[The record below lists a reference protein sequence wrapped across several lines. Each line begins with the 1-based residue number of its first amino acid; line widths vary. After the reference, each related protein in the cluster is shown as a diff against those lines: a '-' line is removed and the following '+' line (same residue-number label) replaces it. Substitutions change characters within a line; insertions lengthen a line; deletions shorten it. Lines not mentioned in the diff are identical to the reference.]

1 MPLPKSSW
9 NIWPVELSVHLESVL
24 FSARDCIDIIQPLG
38 QNEIIKSNNRT
49 QKRWESN
56 LFFLLVYLVFWRLV
70 ILVKKAE
77 LKQASEMGGSPIRFG
92 KREDE
97 KGLKD
102 S

>member
-1 MPLPKSSW
+1 M
-9 NIWPVELSVHLESVL
+9 
-24 FSARDCIDIIQPLG
+24 
-38 QNEIIKSNNRT
+38 
-49 QKRWESN
+49 
-56 LFFLLVYLVFWRLV
+56 
-70 ILVKKAE
+70 VKKAE